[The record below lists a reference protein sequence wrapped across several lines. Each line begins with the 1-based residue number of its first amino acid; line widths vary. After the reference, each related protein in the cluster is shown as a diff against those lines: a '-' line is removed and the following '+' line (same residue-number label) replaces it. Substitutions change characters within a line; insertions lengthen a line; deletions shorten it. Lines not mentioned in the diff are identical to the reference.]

1 MKTTSFLTVL
11 LSFTSTVLG
20 AAVSADDTATKKG
33 WSGKLSTLDGG
44 LEGTVTV
51 DTTGSSLTVTNYKLE
66 DASAPALYWWG
77 SASSSLSDGFRI
89 SNKHVTDPSG
99 SETTYTIELDAG
111 KTPKD
116 FVTVGLWCEKFSANF
131 GQATLA
137 PVEAGPDSGENNMTP
152 TGSSGGDQTPTQ
164 MSKSN
169 AGALGRPVEWTWM
182 GVGAG
187 MSVFTFMLL

>member
-1 MKTTSFLTVL
+1 MKTTFLLTTL
-11 LSFTSTVLG
+11 LSLASAVLT
-20 AAVSADDTATKKG
+20 AAVSPEDTSTKKG
-33 WSGKLSTLDGG
+33 WSGKLSSLDGG

-51 DTTGSSLTVTNYKLE
+51 DTSGSSLTVTDYKLE

-89 SNKHVTDPSG
+89 SNKQVTEPSG
-99 SETTYTIELDAG
+99 SETAYTIELDAG

-116 FVTVGLWCEKFSANF
+116 FATVGLWCEKFSANF

-137 PVEAGPDSGENNMTP
+137 PVEAGTD
-152 TGSSGGDQTPTQ
+152 GGDDNAGSTGTSDTGA

-169 AGALGRPVEWTWM
+169 DGAAMKAGRWAWM
-182 GVGAG
+182 GAAAG
-187 MSVFTFMLL
+187 MSFLTTMLL